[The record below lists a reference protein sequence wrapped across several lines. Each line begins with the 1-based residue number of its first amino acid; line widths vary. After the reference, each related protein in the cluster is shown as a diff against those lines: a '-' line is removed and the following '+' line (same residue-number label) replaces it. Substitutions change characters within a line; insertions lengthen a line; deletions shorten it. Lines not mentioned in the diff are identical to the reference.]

1 MPVVFGG
8 AAGDLMSLGIQ
19 VLVTGLTI
27 EGPHLEAEDP
37 LLKEV

>member
-19 VLVTGLTI
+19 VLVTGLSI
-27 EGPHLEAEDP
+27 EGAHVGAEV
-37 LLKEV
+37 LLKKEV